1 MIELT
6 KYPIDTSKILAAV
19 ASPDAGA
26 TVLFLGT
33 TRRTTDHLTTELLT
47 YTAYEP
53 MARAQMAQLEV
64 EARRRWPLQHCVL
77 VHRLGEVAIG
87 EASVAVAVS
96 SGHRRAAF
104 EAASWLI
111 DILKE
116 TVPVWKREHWN
127 TGRAAWV
134 HPGLERS
141 SGDVTP

>member
-6 KYPIDTSKILAAV
+6 TSSIDPQKVLEAV

-26 TVLFLGT
+26 MVLFLGT
-33 TRRTTDHLTTELLT
+33 TRRQTDHRTTEMLS
-47 YTAYEP
+47 YTAYET
-53 MARAQMAQLEV
+53 MAREQLARLEQQ
-64 EARRRWPLQHCVL
+64 ARRRWPLEQCL
-77 VHRLGEVAIG
+77 LIHRLGDVAIG

-96 SGHRRAAF
+96 SGHRREAF

-127 TGRAAWV
+127 TGKTAWV
-134 HPGLERS
+134 HPGLDHPGSEPA
-141 SGDVTP
+141 T